1 MGYTDVDV
9 IIRVVLSCIL
19 GGLIGLERESLNK
32 SAGFRT
38 HILVC
43 VGSALIMLVSQEIY
57 FQYRGETPMDPARI
71 AAQVVSGIGFLGAG
85 TIMREGVNVR
95 GLTTAASLWVVAAIG
110 LAVGTGFYFAAII
123 TTGVVFLVLIYLGKV
138 ERLMAG
144 LELFETLLVTVD
156 NRPGQLGRVGSF
168 LGEQKVN
175 IHHIELKQMRDN
187 HQVLMQVSIKLPPTL
202 GLEELMFQLSELP
215 GVYQVGHEE

>member
-1 MGYTDVDV
+1 MGYSDVDV
-9 IIRVVLSCIL
+9 IVRVVLSCIL

-43 VGSALIMLVSQEIY
+43 VGSSLIMLVSQEIY
-57 FQYRGETPMDPARI
+57 FQYQGQTTMDPARI

-95 GLTTAASLWVVAAIG
+95 GLTTAASLWVVAGIG
-110 LAVGTGFYFAAII
+110 LAVGTGFYFAALV

-138 ERLMAG
+138 ERQMAG
-144 LELFETLLVTVD
+144 MDSYETILVWAA
-156 NRPGQLGRVGSF
+156 NQPGQLGRVGAF
-168 LGEQKVN
+168 LGERKVL

-187 HQVLMQVSIKLPPTL
+187 QQVLFVIVIRLPH
-202 GLEELMFQLSELP
+202 GLTVEDIIVQLSDVP
-215 GVYQVGHEE
+215 GVFQIGREE

>member
-9 IIRVVLSCIL
+9 IIRIVLSSIL

-57 FQYRGETPMDPARI
+57 FQFRGQTSMDPARI

-85 TIMREGVNVR
+85 TIMREGVNVK
-95 GLTTAASLWVVAAIG
+95 GLTTAASLWVVAGIG
-110 LAVGTGFYFAAII
+110 LAVGTGFYFAALV
-123 TTGVVFLVLIYLGKV
+123 TTGVVFLVLMYLGKV
-138 ERLMAG
+138 ERHMAG
-144 LELFETLLVTVD
+144 LDSHETILVTAA
-156 NRPGQLGRVGSF
+156 NRPGQLGRVGSY
-168 LGEQKVN
+168 LGDRNVL
-175 IHHIELKQMRDN
+175 IRHIELKQLRDN
-187 HQVLMQVSIKLPPTL
+187 HQVQFEIGVRLPN
-202 GLEELMFQLSELP
+202 GLSAEEMMIQLSELP
-215 GVYQVGHEE
+215 GVFQVGREE

>member
-9 IIRVVLSCIL
+9 IVRVVLSCIL

-57 FQYRGETPMDPARI
+57 FQYRGQTPMDPARI

-95 GLTTAASLWVVAAIG
+95 GLTTAASLWVVAGIG
-110 LAVGTGFYFAAII
+110 LAVGTGFYFAALV

-138 ERLMAG
+138 ERMMAG
-144 LELFETLLVTVD
+144 VDYYETILVTAA

-168 LGEQKVN
+168 LGEHNVL
-175 IHHIELKQMRDN
+175 IHRIELKQLRDN
-187 HQVLMQVSIKLPPTL
+187 HQVLFEIGVKMPTGL
-202 GLEELMFQLSELP
+202 ALEEMMFQLSELP
-215 GVYQVGHEE
+215 GVFQVGHED